1 MKRGTLAQLI
11 EDRSCQNAD
20 KIFVTERDG
29 EQLVSRTYA
38 QLKADVD
45 KLALYLRL
53 HVGAGEKIALAGE
66 NSYQWILVYLA
77 VIYSGNIILP
87 KGKYLI
93 TANINGIFPTNGE
106 ASFSL
111 YKDGLQIASSVSE
124 ISGNSGDNFTM
135 TVSSVVNVAGN
146 SSTISVRN
154 INGQSQTINNGS
166 IVVQALN

>member
-1 MKRGTLAQLI
+1 MPCNLNFNQCNSFRNFPQP
-11 EDRSCQNAD
+11 
-20 KIFVTERDG
+20 IFNC
-29 EQLVSRTYA
+29 YC
-38 QLKADVD
+38 
-45 KLALYLRL
+45 RL
-53 HVGAGEKIALAGE
+53 IALLNSSTTTVINPTINSSNAFFTATAQTISSAG
-66 NSYQWILVYLA
+66 NLVVSLSSTTGN
-77 VIYSGNIILP
+77 IQTDGSGNIILP

-111 YKDGLQIASSVSE
+111 YKDGSQIASSVSE

-135 TVSSVVNVAGN
+135 TVSSVVNVTGN

>member
-1 MKRGTLAQLI
+1 MPCNLNFNQCNSFRNFPQPIFNCYCRLISLLNSSTTTVINPAINTSNAFFTATAQTISSASNLVVSLSSTTGNI
-11 EDRSCQNAD
+11 Q
-20 KIFVTERDG
+20 TDG
-29 EQLVSRTYA
+29 
-38 QLKADVD
+38 
-45 KLALYLRL
+45 
-53 HVGAGEKIALAGE
+53 
-66 NSYQWILVYLA
+66 
-77 VIYSGNIILP
+77 SGNIILP

-135 TVSSVVNVAGN
+135 TVSSVVNVTGN

>member
-53 HVGAGEKIALAGE
+53 HVGTGEKIALAGE

-87 KGKYLI
+87 LDYRLLETEENDLLRMMQVSLLFVQDKYVSDEIMNEVQYEKILMASYLYDLI
-93 TANINGIFPTNGE
+93 Y
-106 ASFSL
+106 L
-111 YKDGLQIASSVSE
+111 R
-124 ISGNSGDNFTM
+124 DNK
-135 TVSSVVNVAGN
+135 
-146 SSTISVRN
+146 
-154 INGQSQTINNGS
+154 
-166 IVVQALN
+166 

>member
-1 MKRGTLAQLI
+1 M
-11 EDRSCQNAD
+11 
-20 KIFVTERDG
+20 
-29 EQLVSRTYA
+29 
-38 QLKADVD
+38 
-45 KLALYLRL
+45 
-53 HVGAGEKIALAGE
+53 
-66 NSYQWILVYLA
+66 
-77 VIYSGNIILP
+77 P

-111 YKDGLQIASSVSE
+111 YKDGTQIASSVNE
-124 ISGNSGDNFTM
+124 ISGNSGDNFAM
-135 TVSSVVNVAGN
+135 TLSSVVNVTGN